1 MQDAFVADQASLIDR
16 AWRLALLIGF
26 SLARLWW
33 RLRRPQHQGALVA
46 MHVDGQVLLLRSSY
60 RRAWN
65 FPGGGVHAG
74 EQPDVA
80 ARREMVEEIG
90 VDVAALGAAALQP
103 GRVECGVWDGRQE
116 RVHVFEL
123 RLDRLPK
130 LRLDGREIV
139 AARLVSPGEAR
150 GLRLTGPV
158 AAYFAAGSA
167 SF

>member
-1 MQDAFVADQASLIDR
+1 MQDAFLASRASLLDR
-16 AWRLALLIGF
+16 AWRLALLVGF
-26 SLARLWW
+26 SLARIWW
-33 RLRRPQHQGALVA
+33 RMRKPQHQGALVA
-46 MHVDGQVLLLRSSY
+46 MHVGGQVLLLRSSY

-74 EQPDVA
+74 EQPMAA

-90 VDVAALGAAALQP
+90 VDVAALGDSALRP
-103 GRVECGVWDGRQE
+103 GPIECGVWDGRQE
-116 RVHVFEL
+116 RVHMFEL
-123 RLDRLPK
+123 SLDQLPR

-158 AAYFAAGSA
+158 AAYFASVG
-167 SF
+167 

>member
-1 MQDAFVADQASLIDR
+1 MQDAFVADEASLLDR

-26 SLARLWW
+26 SLARVWW
-33 RLRRPQHQGALVA
+33 RMRRPQHQGALVA

-65 FPGGGVHAG
+65 FPGGGVRAG
-74 EQPDVA
+74 EQPMAA

-90 VDVAALGAAALQP
+90 VDIAALGDTTLRP
-103 GRVECGVWDGRQE
+103 GSVECGLWDGRRE

-123 RLDRLPK
+123 WLDRLPR

-150 GLRLTGPV
+150 ELRLTGPV
-158 AAYFAAGSA
+158 AAYFAAAG
-167 SF
+167 

>member
-1 MQDAFVADQASLIDR
+1 MQDAFVADEASLFDR
-16 AWRLALLIGF
+16 AWRLAMVVGF
-26 SLARLWW
+26 GVARLWW
-33 RLRRPQHQGALVA
+33 RMRKPQHQGALVA
-46 MHVDGQVLLLRSSY
+46 MHVGGRVLLLRSSY

-65 FPGGGVHAG
+65 FPGGGVHVG
-74 EQPDVA
+74 EQPDAA

-90 VDVAALGAAALQP
+90 VDISALGSVALQP
-103 GRVECGVWDGRQE
+103 SRVECGVWDGRQE

-123 RLDRLPK
+123 WLDRLPL

-158 AAYFAAGSA
+158 AAYFAAIG
-167 SF
+167 